1 MIDIFAGTECLSAVA
16 EECILLKATSAR
28 FQDSVFRSLHAGVHD
43 ASDFMNE
50 TATRV
55 IPTQSLDIP
64 PDDGMTCAT
73 VDLAE

>member
-1 MIDIFAGTECLSAVA
+1 MHIV
-16 EECILLKATSAR
+16 KATGAR
-28 FQDSVFRSLHAGVHD
+28 LQDSVFRSLYAGVHD
-43 ASDFMNE
+43 AGDFMNE